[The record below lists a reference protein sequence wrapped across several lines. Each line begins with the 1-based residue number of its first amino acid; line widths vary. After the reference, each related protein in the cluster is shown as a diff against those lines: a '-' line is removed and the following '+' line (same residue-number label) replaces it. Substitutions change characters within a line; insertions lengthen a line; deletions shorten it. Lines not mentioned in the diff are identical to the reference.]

1 MDCDALL
8 LAVGDTLVLKVLET
22 MGKRL
27 VRTKRSRY
35 QIIGDSPFHLAHT
48 VWQVDDEEATK
59 ALRGAWDIV
68 PILISRHGEECG
80 ADAAAVVEV
89 LDEYVHDLVI
99 TGTPHHVEELGYR
112 FETRLGMGAEEME
125 VAL

>member
-1 MDCDALL
+1 MECQALL

-35 QIIGDSPFHLAHT
+35 QIIGDAPFHLAHT

-68 PILISRHGEECG
+68 PLLVARHCEECG
-80 ADAAAVVEV
+80 EDADDVIAV
-89 LDEYVHDLVI
+89 LDDYVHDLVI
-99 TGTPHHVEELGYR
+99 TGTPHRVEELGYR
-112 FETRLGMGAEEME
+112 FGTRLGMGAEEME
-125 VAL
+125 EAL

>member
-1 MDCDALL
+1 MHCQALL

-35 QIIGDSPFHLAHT
+35 QIIGDAPFHLAHT

-68 PILISRHGEECG
+68 PILVSRHCEECG
-80 ADAAAVVEV
+80 ADAATVIEA
-89 LDEYVHDLVI
+89 LDDYVHDLVI
-99 TGTPHHVEELGYR
+99 TGTPHRVEELSYR
-112 FETRLGMGAEEME
+112 FESRLGMGAEEME
-125 VAL
+125 DAL